1 MHHSIQSLIVLV
13 LLCTVALSA
22 PTQRQEK
29 KRSFKVSRIRQRDFV
44 PDGHVALR
52 KAYAKF
58 GLQGFGLIPELDI
71 ATNLVPLSELAASSS
86 NGTESGL
93 VSTTSSQNDAEF
105 LSPVTVGGQTLVMD
119 FDTGSS
125 DMYVILPASNL
136 HIL

>member
-1 MHHSIQSLIVLV
+1 MHRSIQFLIVLV

-22 PTQRQEK
+22 PTQRQHK

-44 PDGHVALR
+44 PDGSVALR

-58 GLQGFGLIPELDI
+58 GLRGFGFIPELNI
-71 ATNLVPLSELAASSS
+71 ATNLVPLSQLAAASGTGFE
-86 NGTESGL
+86 NGQ
-93 VSTTSSQNDAEF
+93 VATTSSQNDAEF
-105 LSPVTVGGQTLVMD
+105 LSPVTVGGQTLIMN

-136 HIL
+136 RIL